1 MDPVSGVTAGVSSTG
16 SMPGPTPD
24 SGVAVASTGGVYAGG
39 DSGLGGTVGL
49 GSRGSTGV
57 AVGTGDGVPPG
68 VGLGAG
74 EGLGDGDGDLVDSVY
89 RELADYFNKYGIQ
102 CGLCS
107 CSVGSEESLVEHISG
122 YIREHDVSLVL
133 LGSRLFQLING
144 RLPVPL
150 VEIRRSFY
158 DFYVSIKKATRKNF

>member
-74 EGLGDGDGDLVDSVY
+74 EGLGDGDGVGVTGVRVFRPVEGSIPQ
-89 RELADYFNKYGIQ
+89 RAASA
-102 CGLCS
+102 GL
-107 CSVGSEESLVEHISG
+107 
-122 YIREHDVSLVL
+122 
-133 LGSRLFQLING
+133 
-144 RLPVPL
+144 
-150 VEIRRSFY
+150 
-158 DFYVSIKKATRKNF
+158 